1 MIRGIGTDIIEISRI
16 EKAMKKIQFL
26 QKVFTEKEQE
36 EQKARG
42 EKMESYAAIFS
53 AKEAIVKAMGT
64 GFRGISFT
72 DIEILHDDLGK
83 PLVYLYG
90 IAQNNWH
97 ISLSHCKEYAVA
109 IAIWEE

>member
-1 MIRGIGTDIIEISRI
+1 M
-16 EKAMKKIQFL
+16 
-26 QKVFTEKEQE
+26 V
-36 EQKARG
+36 
-42 EKMESYAAIFS
+42 
-53 AKEAIVKAMGT
+53 T

-109 IAIWEE
+109 TAIWEE